1 MSLSGKIAYVTGG
14 SRGIGKASALAFA
27 EAGADIAL
35 CHLNDEAEGQAVVAA
50 IEAMGRRAF
59 QMPADMSKV
68 AEVQA
73 FAAAAEAALGPCD
86 ILLNNAGIN
95 IRKNFED
102 VTEEDF
108 DRLMDVH
115 VKGMFFMA
123 QAVYPGMVKRGEGR
137 IINISSQLAIKGSAG
152 AVTYCAAKGGVLS
165 FTRALAFEAGPHG
178 VLVNAI
184 APGPIETD
192 LTRQR
197 GPEWKA
203 RISASLPL
211 GRLGFPEEIA
221 ATALLLAG
229 SGGTYYCG
237 ACLSPNGGDIMH

>member
-14 SRGIGKASALAFA
+14 SRGIGKACALAFA
-27 EAGADIAL
+27 AAGADVAI
-35 CHLNDEAEGQAVVAA
+35 CHLDDEVEGKAVVAA
-50 IEAMGRRAF
+50 IEGLGRRAF
-59 QMPADMSKV
+59 QMPVDMSGLADIK
-68 AEVQA
+68 A
-73 FAAAAEAALGPCD
+73 FAATAEAALGPCD
-86 ILLNNAGIN
+86 ILLNNAGMN
-95 IRKNFED
+95 IRSPFEE
-102 VTEEDF
+102 VTEADF
-108 DRLMDVH
+108 DKLFDVH

-123 QAVYPGMVKRGEGR
+123 QAVYPGMVRRGEGR

-192 LTRQR
+192 LTRRR

-211 GRLGFPEEIA
+211 GRFGFPEEIA
-221 ATALLLAG
+221 ATALMLAG
-229 SGGTYYCG
+229 PGGTYYCG